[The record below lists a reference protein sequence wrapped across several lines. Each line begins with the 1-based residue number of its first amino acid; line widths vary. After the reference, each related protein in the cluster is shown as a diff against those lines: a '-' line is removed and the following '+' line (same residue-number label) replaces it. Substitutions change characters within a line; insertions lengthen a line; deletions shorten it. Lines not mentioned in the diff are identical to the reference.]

1 MAIGLV
7 LSALGL
13 GGLCFLLV
21 RSTIYALPVFAGVV
35 AGFWANGTGA
45 GPIGAIGVAV
55 IVAGAT
61 FGAFQLAFGFT
72 RSAAARAL
80 VALIF
85 ASPAAY
91 AGYHVVLSLARYSV
105 PSDIWQH
112 VFALG
117 GAAAIGLAAVLR
129 LIDPDSISAI
139 KSHQQPS

>member
-21 RSTIYALPVFAGVV
+21 RSTIYALPVFAGFV

-45 GPIGAIGVAV
+45 GPIG
-55 IVAGAT
+55 
-61 FGAFQLAFGFT
+61 
-72 RSAAARAL
+72 
-80 VALIF
+80 
-85 ASPAAY
+85 
-91 AGYHVVLSLARYSV
+91 V
-105 PSDIWQH
+105 PSDICQH

-117 GAAAIGLAAVLR
+117 GAGAIGVAAIAR
-129 LIDPDSISAI
+129 LIDPESTSAI

>member
-61 FGAFQLAFGFT
+61 FGAFRLAFGFT

-80 VALIF
+80 VAFIF
-85 ASPAAY
+85 AAPAAY
-91 AGYHVVLSLARYSV
+91 AAYHVVLSLARYSV
-105 PSDIWQH
+105 PSDIWQD
-112 VFALG
+112 VFALA
-117 GAAAIGLAAVLR
+117 GAAAIGLAAVAR
-129 LIDPDSISAI
+129 LIDPDPISAI

>member
-61 FGAFQLAFGFT
+61 LGAFQLAFGFT

-85 ASPAAY
+85 AAPAAY
-91 AGYHVVLSLARYSV
+91 AGYHVVLTLAQYGV
-105 PSDIWQH
+105 PSDIWRH

-117 GAAAIGLAAVLR
+117 GAAAIGLAAIAR